1 MSRRKLK
8 VAFVHEFLTQY
19 GGAERVLEELLKLFP
34 GSVIYTIIYD
44 RNKMGRSFSDA
55 TIQTSPLQ
63 SFPLAVS
70 RYKWYLPLMPWAI
83 EQLEL
88 PSDLDLVISDSSAF
102 AKGVR
107 VPPGIPH
114 LCYLHTPTRY
124 LWSVRDLYVRD
135 APIPSWVRPF
145 VGPVLD
151 AQKRWDYLAAQ
162 RPDRYIANSR
172 NVQRQL
178 LEFYDRETADV
189 LFPFVDIKRFQPA
202 QEIGDYTLVL
212 GRLEPIKRTDLVL
225 EACARLGW
233 PLKVAGTGSWLERYR
248 RQYEDVPTIEFLGR
262 VPDEALPDLYARAKV
277 FVFPAQEDAGI
288 TPLEAMA
295 SGRPV
300 LAYAQGGALESITPG
315 VSGEFFTKQ
324 TPESVMAGLTGHDWT
339 RYTKA
344 RIQSQAERF
353 DVQAFD
359 KHFLAIVDELVAE
372 GRTHGH

>member
-1 MSRRKLK
+1 M
-8 VAFVHEFLTQY
+8 EFF
-19 GGAERVLEELLKLFP
+19 GG
-34 GSVIYTIIYD
+34 
-44 RNKMGRSFSDA
+44 
-55 TIQTSPLQ
+55 
-63 SFPLAVS
+63 
-70 RYKWYLPLMPWAI
+70 
-83 EQLEL
+83 
-88 PSDLDLVISDSSAF
+88 
-102 AKGVR
+102 
-107 VPPGIPH
+107 
-114 LCYLHTPTRY
+114 
-124 LWSVRDLYVRD
+124 
-135 APIPSWVRPF
+135 
-145 VGPVLD
+145 
-151 AQKRWDYLAAQ
+151 
-162 RPDRYIANSR
+162 
-172 NVQRQL
+172 
-178 LEFYDRETADV
+178 
-189 LFPFVDIKRFQPA
+189 
-202 QEIGDYTLVL
+202 
-212 GRLEPIKRTDLVL
+212 
-225 EACARLGW
+225 
-233 PLKVAGTGSWLERYR
+233 
-248 RQYEDVPTIEFLGR
+248 